1 MSLVGGPMNVNAQAG
16 LVVARTTVAKTIVLV
31 IGLSSQFTV
40 SPQQST
46 IDGRKSQISWFAL
59 VGLRL
64 KF

>member
-1 MSLVGGPMNVNAQAG
+1 MNLNAQTG
-16 LVVARTTVAKTIVLV
+16 LAAHKTTVAKTIVLV